1 MEKNYNN
8 LNLFKIEIDSRNMIG
23 ILEKTLYYEKEDFLG
38 ELEEVEIPLENIK
51 KIKYTEKKVDTGKT
65 KSNLIGDFLLTILDS
80 GAHPTTVEYK
90 KPTITIEYLSKDKR
104 GTEYLKIE
112 NKLLTKEIYENLK
125 RKVESEK
132 EKN

>member
-51 KIKYTEKKVDTGKT
+51 KIKYT
-65 KSNLIGDFLLTILDS
+65 
-80 GAHPTTVEYK
+80 
-90 KPTITIEYLSKDKR
+90 
-104 GTEYLKIE
+104 
-112 NKLLTKEIYENLK
+112 
-125 RKVESEK
+125 
-132 EKN
+132 